1 MRPFAAGLVS
11 EILALH
17 PSIPYGTNNNGI
29 FPNTFFQN
37 FTVAP
42 HPISN

>member
-11 EILALH
+11 EMLALH